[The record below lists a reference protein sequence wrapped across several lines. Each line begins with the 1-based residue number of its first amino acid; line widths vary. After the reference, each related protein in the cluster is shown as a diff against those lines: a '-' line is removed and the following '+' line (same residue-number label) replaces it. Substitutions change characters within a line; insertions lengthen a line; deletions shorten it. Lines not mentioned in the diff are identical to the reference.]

1 MHLFH
6 PGPLFGLWANAKRA
20 IPEKLKSVPR
30 PCWILLIS
38 THFDRNHCFATQGE
52 YFSHGDV
59 SRGHPRTIYNRSWNL
74 TDNSNF
80 PRTQMETLIWQSRVQ
95 PWVVDMRHQT
105 NSGKSATGSNTHACN
120 FNFQHTHIENM
131 FFPPEPLFGPWP
143 IVIGAIPEILKSVP
157 RPCCILLIFIGFDGS
172 HGFAT

>member
-1 MHLFH
+1 
-6 PGPLFGLWANAKRA
+6 
-20 IPEKLKSVPR
+20 
-30 PCWILLIS
+30 
-38 THFDRNHCFATQGE
+38 
-52 YFSHGDV
+52 
-59 SRGHPRTIYNRSWNL
+59 
-74 TDNSNF
+74 
-80 PRTQMETLIWQSRVQ
+80 
-95 PWVVDMRHQT
+95 MRHQT

-172 HGFAT
+172 HGFATQEEYLNRGDVSRGHTRTIYNRSCNLIGNLNFAYTLIETKLFQSVVKL